1 MDIKKIEKLINE
13 FDNNFNTREKERIK
27 NLPIIMSI
35 FEQFSYDIYRG
46 NNYYKKLE
54 ETAEK
59 IMKQLNLSKEE
70 KRLLEKWIEYEISI
84 MNEFVEIAFIYGI
97 CIKEEL
103 EKETNNEWP
112 MALI

>member
-13 FDNNFNTREKERIK
+13 FDISFNTREKERIK
-27 NLPIIMSI
+27 NLPVIMSLY
-35 FEQFSYDIYRG
+35 EQFSYDIYRG

-54 ETAEK
+54 EIAEK
-59 IMKQLNLSKEE
+59 IIKQLNLDREE
-70 KRLLEKWIEYEISI
+70 KKLLEKWIEYETSI

-103 EKETNNEWP
+103 KKETNNE
-112 MALI
+112 

>member
-1 MDIKKIEKLINE
+1 
-13 FDNNFNTREKERIK
+13 
-27 NLPIIMSI
+27 MSI

-103 EKETNNEWP
+103 EKETNNE
-112 MALI
+112 

>member
-13 FDNNFNTREKERIK
+13 FDISFNTREKERIK
-27 NLPIIMSI
+27 NLPVIMSLY
-35 FEQFSYDIYRG
+35 EQFSYDIYRG

-54 ETAEK
+54 EIAEK
-59 IMKQLNLSKEE
+59 IIKQLNLDREE
-70 KRLLEKWIEYEISI
+70 KKLLEKWIEYETSI

-103 EKETNNEWP
+103 KKEANNE
-112 MALI
+112 

>member
-54 ETAEK
+54 ETAEE
-59 IMKQLNLSKEE
+59 IIKQLNLDREE
-70 KRLLEKWIEYEISI
+70 KRLLEKWIEYETSI

-97 CIKEEL
+97 CIKDGLKEEIDHF
-103 EKETNNEWP
+103 K
-112 MALI
+112 

>member
-13 FDNNFNTREKERIK
+13 FDINFNTRERERI
-27 NLPIIMSI
+27 NNIPLIMSI
-35 FEQFSYDIYRG
+35 YEQFSYDIYRG

-103 EKETNNEWP
+103 EKETNNE
-112 MALI
+112 